1 MASEVNPVTSSA
13 LYSTLSGTT
22 TSSAV
27 AESQDRFLKL
37 LVTQMQNQDPLN
49 PMDNA
54 EMTSQLAQLSTVE
67 GIEQL
72 NASMSGL
79 VESLNA
85 NRALEAAALVGRGVM
100 VEGDTLTLADG
111 SAQGAID
118 FPQAVDTVR
127 VTISDASGGVVYE
140 VDLGAA
146 PEGLTYFS
154 WDGLDS
160 NGTQLSDGAYSYSVS
175 ATSAGQAIESTTM
188 SLAQVASVSLD
199 SDATRLITAQLGTI
213 ELSDVRQIF

>member
-1 MASEVNPVTSSA
+1 MSTEVNPVTSSA
-13 LYSTLSGTT
+13 LYSTLNGT
-22 TSSAV
+22 TSSAEV

-37 LVTQMQNQDPLN
+37 LVAQMQNQDPLN

-72 NASMSGL
+72 NASMNGL

-118 FPQAVDTVR
+118 FPQAADSVH
-127 VTISDASGGVVYE
+127 VTIGDAAGNTVYE
-140 VDLGAA
+140 VDLGAV

-154 WDGLDS
+154 WDGLDAS
-160 NGTQLSDGAYSYSVS
+160 GAQLPDGAYSYSVT
-175 ATSAGQAIESTTM
+175 ATSAGQAVEAATM

-213 ELSDVRQIF
+213 ELTDVRQIF